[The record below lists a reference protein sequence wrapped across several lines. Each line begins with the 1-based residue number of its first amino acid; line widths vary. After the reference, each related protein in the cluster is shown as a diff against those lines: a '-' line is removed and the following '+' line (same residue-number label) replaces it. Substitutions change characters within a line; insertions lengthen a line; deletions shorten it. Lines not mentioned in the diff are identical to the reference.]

1 MANLGLQTGAPAR
14 TVYRVGEYIA
24 SERNTYP
31 ILLEVV
37 QVEAE
42 GWLRVRGLDWPA
54 GYSAVL
60 ASHEV
65 RYITSI
71 LSAN

>member
-1 MANLGLQTGAPAR
+1 MANSSLQTGAPAR
-14 TVYRVGEYIA
+14 LVYQVGEFIA

-31 ILLEVV
+31 ILLEVI
-37 QVEAE
+37 QVEAD

-60 ASHEV
+60 ASHQV
-65 RYITSI
+65 RYVTSI
-71 LSAN
+71 LSLN